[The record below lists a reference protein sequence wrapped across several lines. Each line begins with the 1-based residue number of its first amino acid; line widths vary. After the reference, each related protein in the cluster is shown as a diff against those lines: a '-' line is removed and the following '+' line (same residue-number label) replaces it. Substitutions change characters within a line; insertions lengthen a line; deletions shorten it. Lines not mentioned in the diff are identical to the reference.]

1 MTGTAVIT
9 NPGRPLKTDMSEVS
23 YATINRRAH
32 EMAENFDI
40 RTIEL
45 ALAIAKRNENYP
57 EPIEIANSAP
67 VPHSLESGF
76 ALFLENDFSKL
87 QWDRLEQDSKER
99 SAPINPPFFKLAKV
113 KAQCRPCLY
122 IIETEMCVQV
132 SFQMMLNKSVERL
145 VNGVGSDWTS
155 DDLNNLVLVCAY
167 GFDSSSGFVNPHQ
180 RFSDMENVTLKTELS
195 LFASTFII
203 SALITTTEKKM
214 WVNPTP
220 QSIRFCRPLRLAIE
234 KETEH
239 SIMREK
245 NRLQNEVEE
254 LYPHSFSLPNG
265 KSVSVNFDPYFTMID
280 GKCLNVIS
288 DNAATTRCPVCYI
301 SMDHFNKAVD
311 WNSVVPTSSL
321 KHGIANLH
329 CEIKAMELLIKLSCR
344 LPC

>member
-99 SAPINPPFFKLAKV
+99 SAPIYPSFCKLAKV

-220 QSIRFCRPLRLAIE
+220 QSIHISFLWEWE
-234 KETEH
+234 KCFGE
-239 SIMREK
+239 
-245 NRLQNEVEE
+245 
-254 LYPHSFSLPNG
+254 F
-265 KSVSVNFDPYFTMID
+265 
-280 GKCLNVIS
+280 
-288 DNAATTRCPVCYI
+288 
-301 SMDHFNKAVD
+301 
-311 WNSVVPTSSL
+311 
-321 KHGIANLH
+321 
-329 CEIKAMELLIKLSCR
+329 
-344 LPC
+344 